1 MHVLFQSADPQAHEL
16 RAWIEQR
23 VRFALRRI
31 AWKVQRVEVRMS
43 DINGPRGGTDKRC
56 QVALHTDGAGSA
68 LASGLAPNWSAALER
83 TLARVVRLLIRR
95 RQRGADPRRL
105 RGRTPRPPDAPLR
118 SR

>member
-1 MHVLFQSADPQAHEL
+1 MQVLFQSADPQAHEL

-43 DINGPRGGTDKRC
+43 DINGPRGGTNKRC
-56 QVALHTDGAGSA
+56 QVALHTDGTGST